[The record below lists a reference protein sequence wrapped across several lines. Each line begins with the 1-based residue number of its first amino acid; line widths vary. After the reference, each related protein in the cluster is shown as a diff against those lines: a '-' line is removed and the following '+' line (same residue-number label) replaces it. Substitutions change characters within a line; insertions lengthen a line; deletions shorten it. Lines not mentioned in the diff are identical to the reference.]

1 MTRSDGNHRAARRP
15 SWRRLSAA
23 TLALFLIVLAFLAGR
38 LRAGADPAQQAQAKA
53 RAAAVRSSS
62 AATATRSSSSDEL
75 RAPSSVDESD
85 DGSLGQ
91 TGGGQTS
98 SAPTTHAS

>member
-53 RAAAVRSSS
+53 RAAAVRESS
-62 AATATRSSSSDEL
+62 AATTTQSSSSDEL
-75 RAPSSVDESD
+75 RAPSDDDESG

-91 TGGGQTS
+91 TGGGQS
-98 SAPTTHAS
+98 PSAPTTHAS